1 MTAFAST
8 SVLKVIRRVVVS
20 ILVVATVAAVMRFA
34 SALPLLAASA
44 AMVVALGALF
54 VGYCVNLR
62 RNRSSWRGG
71 WALLTV
77 ALVVATVST
86 TWAEAHGL
94 RNAFPVALDWAGVA
108 AALLASLGISRLLA
122 GRGPGRAVDSA
133 LEAAMVALA
142 CTYVPWALVV
152 GRGADQLDAAM
163 TLLPVAAWI
172 VAVWLVGR
180 LLFSSTE
187 QVIAYRYLGGAFLTL
202 LVVDAFYAGAKLG
215 DNSVARD
222 RLTGVALWAFCLWG
236 VAALHPSLRRAS
248 EPADARPS
256 RFGSIQLL
264 ASVTI
269 ALVAPASLALAAAH
283 GALSGFGIVV
293 AASGLLPL
301 LLSAYLIRQ
310 IIDRARAEHRAQ
322 HDSLTRLPNRVL
334 FEDRAEMMLAHARRS
349 ETRAAVMFLDLDRF
363 KSINDSLGH
372 AAGNQLLQAVAKRL
386 HGAVRQTDTV
396 ARMGGDEFSILLGDI
411 GSAEDATIVATKIL
425 DLFVEPFPAG
435 SRELHTSAS
444 IGIALYPD
452 DGTDIE
458 SLLKNADTAM
468 YRAKAH
474 GRNAFEM
481 YTPDLS
487 VRAQAKLSVE
497 LGLRHAL
504 DRRSLELH
512 YQPQVDLH
520 TGQVV
525 RLEALARW
533 PHPKLGMLSPAVF
546 VPVAEET
553 GLISAL
559 GAWALDEACLH
570 ARRWRDSGI
579 EPRPIAV
586 NLSARQFSQ
595 ASIVDTVAEIL
606 ERHDIPA
613 PLLELEITESIF
625 MRDLERATATLASLR
640 DLGVRCS
647 IDDFG
652 TGFSG
657 LSYLADMPIDSLK
670 IDQSF
675 VSSVRQVQDQAP
687 IIEAIIGLARALGL
701 NVVAEGVETSDQ
713 ARFLLAHGCTQMQ
726 GYLFSP
732 PLPADDIERL
742 LYRDD
747 QAAIAWRDSIQPA
760 ASFTA
765 ATIPPALQ
773 PSEASRFLA
782 TICASGQAGDVHSER
797 IAALFAALVPS
808 EIIIP
813 TPSALRTASMRIA
826 AGSFIGLMPLSTGLA
841 AARALPAP
849 LQAMF
854 ASALSP
860 AGLDLS
866 PAGGGGGGLLLAASA
881 GHHGKSGGH
890 HGDNAPSSSSG
901 VGTLEG
907 DGGAGALEAWGSQ
920 PPGDEAPSA
929 VLVASTHGSVT
940 SLHDTGGTGSGTPQA
955 PPDVAPPAASTD
967 GGRTQSPPEP
977 PPAVDSPDAW
987 GSGTGGTG
995 SSSDNGGT
1003 PATTAGDPG
1012 SRPGPTGG
1020 GQTGGGDQTGG
1031 GQTGGGQTG
1040 GGDQTGGGQNSG
1052 GSQDQSGGN
1061 QGTGNSGGSDAGNP
1075 GTGGDQ
1081 GGTQTGGDQGGTQTG
1096 GDQGG
1101 TQTGG
1106 DQGGTQTGGDQ
1117 GGTQTGGD
1125 QGAGNQGGTGGDQG
1139 GTQIGGDQSG
1149 NAGSGNA
1156 GSGNAGSG
1164 NAGSGN
1170 AGSGNAGSG
1179 NAGSGNAGSGS
1190 PGNSG
1195 NAPGHAPDG
1204 PGNSP
1209 NAPGHNKP

>member
-1 MTAFAST
+1 MSAFAST

-20 ILVVATVAAVMRFA
+20 LVVVATVAAVMRFA
-34 SALPLLAASA
+34 AARPLLAAVA
-44 AMVVALGALF
+44 ATVVALSAFF
-54 VGYCVNLR
+54 VGYLLNLLR
-62 RNRSSWRGG
+62 HRSSWRGG
-71 WALLTV
+71 WTLLGI
-77 ALVVATVST
+77 ALVIATVST
-86 TWAEAHGL
+86 TWAEAAGL
-94 RNAFPVALDWAGVA
+94 RNVFPMGVDWAGVV
-108 AALLASLGISRLLA
+108 AALVASVAVARLLA

-142 CTYVPWALVV
+142 CTYVPWVLVV
-152 GRGADQLDAAM
+152 ARGTEQRDAAL

-187 QVIAYRYLGGAFLTL
+187 QVIGYRYLGGAFLTL

-248 EPADARPS
+248 EPAEARPS
-256 RFGSIQLL
+256 RFGSVQLL
-264 ASVTI
+264 ASIAV
-269 ALVAPASLALAAAH
+269 ALVAPASLALAAAR

-293 AASGLLPL
+293 AASALLPL

-310 IIDRARAEHRAQ
+310 IIDRARAEYRAQ
-322 HDSLTRLPNRVL
+322 HDPLTRLPNRVL
-334 FEDRAEMMLAHARRS
+334 FEDRADMMLAYARRS

-396 ARMGGDEFSILLGDI
+396 ARMGGDEFSILLGDV
-411 GSAEDATIVATKIL
+411 GTDDDARTVATKIL
-425 DLFVEPFPAG
+425 DLFVEPFAAG

-458 SLLKNADTAM
+458 TLLKNADTAM

-504 DRRSLELH
+504 DRRALDLH

-520 TGQVV
+520 TGRVV

-570 ARRWRDSGI
+570 ARRWRDAGI

-606 ERHDIPA
+606 DRHDVPA

-640 DLGVRCS
+640 ELGVRCS

-732 PLPADDIERL
+732 PMPAEDTERL
-742 LYRDD
+742 LHRDD
-747 QAAIAWRDSIQPA
+747 QAAIAWRDSIQPVS
-760 ASFTA
+760 SFRA
-765 ATIPPALQ
+765 ATIPAALQ

-782 TICASGQAGDVHSER
+782 TICANGQAGEVHSER
-797 IAALFAALVPS
+797 IAALLAALVPA

-866 PAGGGGGGLLLAASA
+866 PAGGGGSLLLASSA
-881 GHHGKSGGH
+881 RHDGKSR
-890 HGDNAPSSSSG
+890 
-901 VGTLEG
+901 G
-907 DGGAGALEAWGSQ
+907 DGAAADGAVADGAVADGAVAEAGGLEAWSSRVNA
-920 PPGDEAPSA
+920 DEAGSF
-929 VLVASTHGSVT
+929 VVEASTV
-940 SLHDTGGTGSGTPQA
+940 GSGLRAPLHVSSGHSQDRHDA
-955 PPDVAPPAASTD
+955 PPVTP
-967 GGRTQSPPEP
+967 PPEP
-977 PPAVDSPDAW
+977 A
-987 GSGTGGTG
+987 
-995 SSSDNGGT
+995 DNGGT
-1003 PATTAGDPG
+1003 SEPSAAPPAEPPVNSPEAWGAGNGSGATSDHTGTPTGNTLGDPASG
-1012 SRPGPTGG
+1012 GGHSGGGQTGGEQSGGGQSGGDQSGGGQSGG
-1020 GQTGGGDQTGG
+1020 GQTGGGGNDGG
-1031 GQTGGGQTG
+1031 GSQG
-1040 GGDQTGGGQNSG
+1040 SG
-1052 GSQDQSGGN
+1052 GSTNQGDGN
-1061 QGTGNSGGSDAGNP
+1061 QGTGTTGGADAGSPGTGSTGDQGGGSQA
-1075 GTGGDQ
+1075 GGDQ
-1081 GGTQTGGDQGGTQTG
+1081 GGSGGDQGT
-1096 GDQGG
+1096 
-1101 TQTGG
+1101 
-1106 DQGGTQTGGDQ
+1106 
-1117 GGTQTGGD
+1117 
-1125 QGAGNQGGTGGDQG
+1125 GNQGGTGGDQG
-1139 GTQIGGDQSG
+1139 TGNQGGSGDTGNSGTGGSGTGTGAGDQGG
-1149 NAGSGNA
+1149 NPGTGNTGNGDAGNGNTGN
-1156 GSGNAGSG
+1156 GSH
-1164 NAGSGN
+1164 
-1170 AGSGNAGSG
+1170 
-1179 NAGSGNAGSGS
+1179 
-1190 PGNSG
+1190 GNSG
-1195 NAPGHAPDG
+1195 NAPGHSVDG

-1209 NAPGHNKP
+1209 NAPGHNQG